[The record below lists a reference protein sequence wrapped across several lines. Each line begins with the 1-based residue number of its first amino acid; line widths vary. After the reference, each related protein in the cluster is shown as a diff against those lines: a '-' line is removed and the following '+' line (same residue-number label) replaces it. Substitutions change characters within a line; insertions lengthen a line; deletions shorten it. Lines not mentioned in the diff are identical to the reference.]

1 MSRIAALSARE
12 ILDSRGRP
20 TLEARL
26 RLENGVEARA
36 SVPSGASTGSHEAF
50 EKRDGDPARYVGKG
64 VRNVAR
70 AIETEIFPRVRG
82 LDPSDQEALDTVLRD
97 LDGTGRKERLGANA
111 LLVVSIAAARAGAG
125 DRGIPVYRALG
136 GGDSCS
142 LPTPFFNVINGG
154 VHAPAGLDIQEF
166 MVAPA
171 GAPSFSEALRWGA
184 EIYGRLGEILKARG
198 SLAGVGDEGGYV
210 AAFRSH
216 EEAFETLLEAI
227 GASGL
232 RVRDQVAIAIDSAA
246 SEFFDGSRYELSRTH
261 SGSLSSSELIDLYE
275 QWVRLYPI
283 DSIEDGMAEGDD
295 SGWIELTRR
304 LGKRI
309 QIVGD
314 DNFVTNPR
322 LIQRGKSLG
331 IANAVLIKPNQIGT
345 VSETLA
351 AIGTC
356 VVDGYRTMIS
366 HRSGETCDDFIADL
380 AVATSAGQ
388 IKSGAPC
395 RGERLAKYNRLMEIE
410 FELGTDARF
419 AGFVFRNQ

>member
-1 MSRIAALSARE
+1 MSRIASISARE

-26 RLENGVEARA
+26 RLENGVKARA

-50 EKRDGDPARYVGKG
+50 EKRDGDFTRYVGKG
-64 VRNVAR
+64 VRDVAR
-70 AIETEIFPRVRG
+70 AIEIEIFPRVRG
-82 LDPSDQEALDTVLRD
+82 LDPSDQEGLDTVLRE
-97 LDGTGRKERLGANA
+97 LDGTARKERLGANA
-111 LLVVSIAAARAGAG
+111 LLVVSIAAARAGAR
-125 DRGIPVYRALG
+125 DRGLPVYKALG
-136 GGDSCS
+136 GGDICL

-154 VHAPAGLDIQEF
+154 VHAPAGLDVQEF

-171 GAPSFSEALRWGA
+171 GAPSFEQALQWGA
-184 EIYGRLGEILKARG
+184 EIYGRLGEILRTRG
-198 SLAGVGDEGGYV
+198 SLGGVGDEGGYV

-216 EEAFETLLEAI
+216 EEAFETLLDAI
-227 GASGL
+227 AAAGL
-232 RVRDQVAIAIDSAA
+232 KVREQVAIAIDSAA
-246 SEFFDGSRYELSRTH
+246 SEFFDSSRYELSRTG
-261 SGSLSSSELIDLYE
+261 SGSFSSSELIDLYE
-275 QWVRLYPI
+275 HWVQSYSI

-295 SGWIELTRR
+295 DGWIELTRR
-304 LGKRI
+304 LGGRI

-314 DNFVTNPR
+314 DNFVTNPQ
-322 LIQRGKSLG
+322 LIGRGKSMG

-356 VVDGYRTMIS
+356 VIDGYRTMIS

-380 AVATSAGQ
+380 AVATGAGQ

-395 RGERLAKYNRLMEIE
+395 RGERLSKYNRLAEIE
-410 FELGTDARF
+410 LDLGKDARF
-419 AGFVFRNQ
+419 AGFAFRE